1 MSEIPKAIWIHPVAD
16 IRRYHAAA
24 RMIEDDLEGAYLTC
38 REKYG
43 ADVAGVL
50 IVAILRQKLNDKKD
64 QWPPPEDLIQ
74 KVNNFLVEH
83 GLMID
88 NFVDRA

>member
-1 MSEIPKAIWIHPVAD
+1 M
-16 IRRYHAAA
+16 
-24 RMIEDDLEGAYLTC
+24 MEDDLEGAYLTC

-43 ADVAGVL
+43 AEVAGVVL
-50 IVAILRQKLNDKKD
+50 VTILRQKLNNNQD
-64 QWPPPEDLIQ
+64 QWPPPEDLIR

-88 NFVDRA
+88 

>member
-1 MSEIPKAIWIHPVAD
+1 MSDMPRASWIHRVDA
-16 IRRYHAAA
+16 RRFHSAA
-24 RMIEDDLEGAYLTC
+24 RMMEDDLEGAYLTC

-43 ADVAGVL
+43 AEVAGVL
-50 IVAILRQKLNDKKD
+50 LVAILRQQLNDSKD

-88 NFVDRA
+88 